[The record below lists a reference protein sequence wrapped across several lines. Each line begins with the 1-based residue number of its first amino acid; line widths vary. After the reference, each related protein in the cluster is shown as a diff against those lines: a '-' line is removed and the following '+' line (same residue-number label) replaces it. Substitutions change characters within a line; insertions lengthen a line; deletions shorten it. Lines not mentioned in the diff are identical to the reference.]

1 MNRMQAEASI
11 TIFLIL
17 VLVLVLGTAAF
28 ALAVWPRVA
37 DLPENE
43 LTTLYGHE
51 LEDALNFYFITLE
64 SEAAFEQP
72 QIYCQQ
78 VAIGSEL
85 SRCITTQSIRT
96 FHDNREVVRVRVID
110 YQSDCAVAMAVYSTV
125 GSTTAGS
132 FLFKKEDAV
141 WKIAD
146 LAEATGKFNQPH
158 PRIPFGCNRK

>member
-1 MNRMQAEASI
+1 MMNRIRAKTSI
-11 TIFLIL
+11 IMFLIL
-17 VLVLVLGTAAF
+17 LIVLVLGIAAF
-28 ALAVWPRVA
+28 ALTFWPRVA

-43 LTTLYGHE
+43 LTALQGHE
-51 LEDALNFYFITLE
+51 LEDALNFYFFTLE

-85 SRCITTQSIRT
+85 SRCITTQSIRA
-96 FHDNREVVRVRVID
+96 FHDTRKVVRLRVID

-125 GSTTAGS
+125 GSTAARS
-132 FLFKKEDAV
+132 FLFKKEDAA

-146 LAEATGKFNQPH
+146 LAEATGEFNQPH
-158 PRIPFGCNRK
+158 PRIPFGCN